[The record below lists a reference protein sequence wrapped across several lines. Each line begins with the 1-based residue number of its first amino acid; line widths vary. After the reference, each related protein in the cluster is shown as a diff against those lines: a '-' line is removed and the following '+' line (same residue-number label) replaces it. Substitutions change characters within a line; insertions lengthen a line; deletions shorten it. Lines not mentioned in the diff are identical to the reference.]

1 MDCETTVLDSVDAVR
16 AYIDQCF
23 SNSSLKENYRKVF
36 EEHIEKTS
44 SNSAWLNST
53 LVGLTFVYILM
64 MCIGFTGN
72 ILVMIVIICNRAMR
86 VSPRNLFIFN
96 LAVSDL
102 ILCIVTQPLNLYRI
116 LSTRHGWQLG
126 LLMCKLSSMVQATN
140 VYVSSMSITAIALD
154 RFRLIM
160 NPSRQ
165 DINVKTVYVIICFL
179 WLLAFTL
186 STPIGVFARVSTANG
201 RPTCSEA
208 TLDYSMRIT
217 KLVYSILG
225 MILLYGTPVT
235 LVSIA
240 YAQICILVH
249 KRIKK
254 KPRHSQPYPLG
265 SKSLHVHRENTDFS
279 GVQESSPNRTMPA
292 ARVSDVGSV
301 CVYFLQRKL
310 TDDPA
315 NVGVC
320 ENRMY
325 TSQRH
330 PSRHRRT
337 SFLLASVSIFF
348 AISWLPLN
356 IVNLLLDLRELNF
369 EVLSV
374 NQSTGWEDRAPS
386 LPVATPF
393 VPRGRSD
400 DYLSLPGETVLIIQA
415 VCLLFVLISACINPM
430 LYGWLNENFRRR
442 FKQLLRCPHKRRY
455 LVESEK
461 QKHKTWQVS
470 KKRSPYALWPK
481 ACRRRCDRRQTSDQ
495 LSASTYHPTSQKTS
509 SVPDAPRRSHSLD
522 VIVYKS
528 SMRLS
533 DGALAFA
540 KESNL
545 PRGVLLETDIDAK

>member
-470 KKRSPYALWPK
+470 KKRSPYALWPN
-481 ACRRRCDRRQTSDQ
+481 
-495 LSASTYHPTSQKTS
+495 
-509 SVPDAPRRSHSLD
+509 APRRSHSLD